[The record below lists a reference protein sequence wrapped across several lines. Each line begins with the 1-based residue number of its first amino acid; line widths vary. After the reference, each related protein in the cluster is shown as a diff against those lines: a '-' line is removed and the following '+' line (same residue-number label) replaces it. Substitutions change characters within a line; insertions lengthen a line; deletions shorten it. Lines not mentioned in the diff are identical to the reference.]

1 MRSECS
7 PERGRMSRNC
17 WAVLVAV
24 AAVAGLGADRPEA
37 WRDAGPTLPPVTLA
51 PDALVTPLPPL
62 PLTPDA
68 GKVVLVAKQDPAVP
82 DVPPAPVTTIPLP
95 LPAKPEPRPSAP
107 PAAPSTPAATAPAP
121 LPNIPAPAPVANAPA
136 SVADAPALVAT
147 QNARV
152 YVINGMSVF
161 GPSGF
166 SAMVDRIRGAGY
178 PDTRS
183 GPWYLAYRFERDIR
197 QLHREQPGTPVA
209 VIGYSFGVYRA
220 RAISNRLSRDGI
232 PVAMVGYVGGD
243 YLQNSASSMPGGARV
258 VNVTGNGFL
267 LSGRNLLFRGTDLTG
282 ADNTRLDVRHLNLP
296 RQTET
301 VDSLLN
307 GLAAATTGVPST
319 GALAIAPPVETTV
332 SSSPAALA
340 GTPDTTSPPRGAYS
354 RLLPI
359 LTGSGRR

>member
-1 MRSECS
+1 MRSECR
-7 PERGRMSRNC
+7 PQRGRMSRSC
-17 WAVLVAV
+17 WAVLVV
-24 AAVAGLGADRPEA
+24 VGAVAGLGADRPEA
-37 WRDAGPTLPPVTLA
+37 WRDAGASLPPVTLA

-62 PLTPDA
+62 PLPPDA
-68 GKVVLVAKQDPAVP
+68 GQVVLVAKQDPAVP

-95 LPAKPEPRPSAP
+95 LPAKPEPRPSAA
-107 PAAPSTPAATAPAP
+107 PAVPSTPAATAPAP
-121 LPNIPAPAPVANAPA
+121 LPNIPAPAPVA
-136 SVADAPALVAT
+136 DAPALVGAPS
-147 QNARV
+147 ARV

-220 RAISNRLSRDGI
+220 RAIANRLDRDGI

-243 YLQNSASSMPGGARV
+243 YLQNLPSSMPGGARV

-307 GLAAATTGVPST
+307 GLAAAASVPPYNGV
-319 GALAIAPPVETTV
+319 LAASPPVETV

-340 GTPDTTSPPRGAYS
+340 GTPSQPQGAYS
-354 RLLPI
+354 RLLPM
-359 LTGSGRR
+359 LGGSGRR